1 MTLAQAVTRFQ
12 TRVDTDQ
19 DCDFDSTDT
28 TLCTTAIMRAAE
40 RVSRDT
46 YCLWT
51 WESTLTLAAGDQ
63 SISTLGSK
71 SAQKVFHVYGV
82 HLNHGWLQEYR
93 YRDFLESFGGDYFS
107 ASNSETPSCYTLSA
121 PSNVMLNVPIAT
133 AAAALTDK
141 FVIGF
146 RLHATYTYA
155 SNPNDELEGPAD
167 QHELIVDRAYL
178 DETKSYIVGD
188 EGFQRRSLIEQD
200 YLTKAAKI
208 KADNLAIFKKE
219 VRRAGCGM
227 ARRVRSIGVG
237 F

>member
-1 MTLAQAVTRFQ
+1 MTLAQTVTAFQ
-12 TRVDTDQ
+12 SRVDTDV

-28 TLCTTAIMRAAE
+28 TLCTTAIVRAAE

-46 YCLWT
+46 YNLWT

-93 YRDFLESFGGDYFS
+93 YRDFLESHPDYFS
-107 ASNSETPSCYTLSA
+107 VSNSETPSAYTLSA
-121 PSNVMLNVPIAT
+121 PSNIMLDSPIAT
-133 AAAALTDK
+133 AAAALSNK

-155 SNPNDELEGPAD
+155 GDSSTEMEGPAD
-167 QHELIVDRAYL
+167 QHELIVDRAFL
-178 DETKSYIVGD
+178 DSTKSYVVGD
-188 EGFQRRSLIEQD
+188 EGFQRRALIEQD
-200 YLTKAAKI
+200 YHRKASKI
-208 KADNLAIFKKE
+208 KSDNLAIFKKE
-219 VRRAGCGM
+219 VRRAGAGM
-227 ARRVRSIGVG
+227 TRRTRSIGYR